1 MQLRAH
7 QGDSL
12 DLLLWRATGRTAA
25 IVEAVFAANPG
36 LAARGEVLPE
46 GLLVE
51 VPDAAVALRPQ
62 HTETIQLWS

>member
-25 IVEAVFAANPG
+25 IVEAVLAANPG
-36 LAARGEVLPE
+36 LAARGEILPE
-46 GLLVE
+46 GLLVD